1 MSSRRPLLGLPP
13 AVDRPAVALLDR
25 HVTTT
30 AGAGRRLGFATR
42 QPARR
47 CPAEEETMA
56 EPRRRRPAASA
67 FLLDLLAAQLRDLG
81 SPGGQVLEVVDVGGG
96 TGGVATALAADGH
109 AVTVVDPSPDALASL
124 ERRTAESGLAD
135 RITGR
140 QGDTGDLVEVLG
152 AASADVVVC
161 HRVLEVVDSAADA
174 LTEMAA
180 VLRPGGVLSLLVSQR
195 HAVVLA
201 SALAGHVEL
210 ARRAYADR
218 SRFDHDQ
225 VVTLV
230 EQAGFSVLASH
241 GVGAVSAYVAESL
254 LDAEPGARAELAALE
269 AEVSQDPAFRSLAP
283 QLHVFARLGVG
294 EVGSGT
300 LAAVD

>member
-1 MSSRRPLLGLPP
+1 
-13 AVDRPAVALLDR
+13 
-25 HVTTT
+25 
-30 AGAGRRLGFATR
+30 
-42 QPARR
+42 
-47 CPAEEETMA
+47 MA
-56 EPRRRRPAASA
+56 ESRRRRPASST
-67 FLLDLLAAQLRDLG
+67 FLLELLGRQLRDLG
-81 SPGGQVLEVVDVGGG
+81 GPGGRVLEVVDVGGG

-124 ERRTAESGLAD
+124 ERRTAESGLSS

-140 QGDTGDLVEVLG
+140 QGDAGDLVEVLG
-152 AASADVVVC
+152 RQSTDVVVC
-161 HRVLEVVDSAADA
+161 HRVLEVVDSAVEA
-174 LTEMAA
+174 LAGMAA

-195 HAVVLA
+195 NAVVLA
-201 SALAGHVEL
+201 AALAGHVGL

-241 GVGAVSAYVAESL
+241 GVGAVSAYVAESV
-254 LDAEPGARAELAALE
+254 LDAEPGSRAELAALE
-269 AEVSQDPAFRSLAP
+269 AEVSQDPAFRALAP

-294 EVGSGT
+294 QVGSGAF
-300 LAAVD
+300 AAVD

>member
-1 MSSRRPLLGLPP
+1 MTGPPWLLDRPP
-13 AVDRPAVALLDR
+13 ALDR
-25 HVTTT
+25 HVST
-30 AGAGRRLGFATR
+30 AAGPSSRLGFAPRRSTR
-42 QPARR
+42 RR
-47 CPAEEETMA
+47 PAEEETMA
-56 EPRRRRPAASA
+56 EPRRRRSASSA
-67 FLLDLLAAQLRDLG
+67 FLLDLLARQLRELG
-81 SPGGQVLEVVDVGGG
+81 GPAGQVLEVVDVGGG

-124 ERRTAESGLAD
+124 ERRTAESGLSS

-140 QGDTGDLVEVLG
+140 QGDAADLVEVLG
-152 AASADVVVC
+152 PGSTDVVVC
-161 HRVLEVVDSAADA
+161 HRVLEVVDSAAEA
-174 LTEMAA
+174 LAGMAA

-195 HAVVLA
+195 NAVVLT
-201 SALAGHVEL
+201 SALAGHVGL

-218 SRFDHDQ
+218 SLFDHDQ
-225 VVTLV
+225 VVALV

-241 GVGAVSAYVAESL
+241 GVGAVSAYLAESV

-269 AEVSQDPAFRSLAP
+269 AEVSQDPAFRALAP

-294 EVGSGT
+294 EVGYGT